1 MVDDVLEDAAKADR
15 VVDLGLLR
23 GGEVDA
29 FRVTSALDV
38 EDTGVGPDV
47 LVIADEQA
55 SRVGTERRFSR
66 SRQAEEERDV
76 TLLDAD
82 VGRRV

>member
-29 FRVTSALDV
+29 FGVTSALDV
-38 EDTGVGPDV
+38 EDASVGPDV
-47 LVIADEQA
+47 LVITDEQA
-55 SRVGTERRFSR
+55 SRVGTERRFPR
-66 SRQAEEERDV
+66 SGQAEEECDI
-76 TLLDAD
+76 TLVDAD

>member
-38 EDTGVGPDV
+38 EDTSVGPDV
-47 LVIADEQA
+47 LIITDEQA
-55 SRVGTERRFSR
+55 PRVGTERRFSR
-66 SRQAEEERDV
+66 SRQTKEECDV
-76 TLLDAD
+76 TLFDTD
-82 VGRRV
+82 VGR